1 MELVRRARALRLHK
15 EILGDQQK
23 SKDLELL
30 IQEIETQ
37 DSHIEGL
44 RRLEILLKSEDPKK
58 TNVIPFQNKSRQSIS
73 KKKLK
78 LIDKRFVL
86 ETPCLI
92 EGADALERKKL
103 ALEIHSRT
111 NRNVFIDVDAT
122 RNFLCGNLDHLEDCT
137 LYISKIE
144 DLNRNEG
151 KHLEKLLEQPHRA
164 LVISA
169 TDSSFVELRKHQELS
184 EKLLTLAS
192 QAHFRLQRPLK
203 EYLEMG
209 FFKLFLESL
218 T

>member
-15 EILGDQQK
+15 EILGDKQK

-30 IQEIETQ
+30 IQEIESQ

-44 RRLEILLKSEDPKK
+44 KRLEVLLKNEDPSG
-58 TNVIPFQNKSRQSIS
+58 TNIIPFHKKSSKYVG

-103 ALEIHSRT
+103 AFEIHSRT
-111 NRNVFIDVDAT
+111 NRNVFIDVEAT
-122 RNFLCGNLDHLEDCT
+122 RNFLSGNLDHLEDCT
-137 LYISKIE
+137 LYISRIE
-144 DLNRNEG
+144 GLNRAEG
-151 KHLEKLLEQPHRA
+151 KLLEELLQQPKKS
-164 LVISA
+164 LIISA
-169 TDSSFVELRKHQELS
+169 THSSFVDLKKHQELS
-184 EKLLTLAS
+184 ENLLSLAS